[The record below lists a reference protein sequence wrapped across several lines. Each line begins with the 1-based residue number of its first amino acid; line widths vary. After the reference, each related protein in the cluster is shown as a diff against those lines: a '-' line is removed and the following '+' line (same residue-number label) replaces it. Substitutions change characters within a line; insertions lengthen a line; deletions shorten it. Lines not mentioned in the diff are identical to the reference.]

1 VGRCVPALGNVSN
14 IKIFAVKDGSCPGAT
29 RRRLRRTGA
38 DACQSTSCTGDMEH
52 VLLTFALKNACQR
65 TALTV
70 SAIARNLAPSVLGS
84 VITGGVSG
92 VVGGVTKGVGGLTG
106 GLGLGPKK
114 PSSTSGTGGT
124 SGAAGGSQAAA

>member
-1 VGRCVPALGNVSN
+1 VSVAANRC
-14 IKIFAVKDGSCPGAT
+14 
-29 RRRLRRTGA
+29 RRLPIYVLYWRYGA
-38 DACQSTSCTGDMEH
+38 RSINDCVEKCLPA
-52 VLLTFALKNACQR
+52 AP
-65 TALTV
+65 LTV

-124 SGAAGGSQAAA
+124 SGAAGGSHAAA